1 MAKLNNN
8 VTAPIKDDKPNEET
22 ALQLGLRELVITS
35 PADIVNVFESE
46 GVDEEVTA
54 HFRSPLELKGLAKND
69 LRHDEKTEKL
79 AETIF
84 NVFAIAPEILP
95 KLDDNKKVIK
105 GQFIEQ
111 TNADRLMTA
120 IDTQKFAYRLQARK
134 GGAKVDLHTAVS
146 IADIRNVVATAVNS
160 LNEKDV
166 RKDSNGIAFSNGA
179 DKTKQVG
186 KFTKITGKEK
196 DLEFSLELVQKIKE
210 VPCADTTEAP
220 KEVDTAKKDE
230 KTQEVVT
237 N

>member
-8 VTAPIKDDKPNEET
+8 VTAPIEDDKPNEET

-35 PADIVNVFESE
+35 PADIVNVFEGE

-84 NVFAIAPEILP
+84 NVFAIAPEVLP
-95 KLDDNKKVIK
+95 ELDDNKKVIK
-105 GQFIEQ
+105 GQFVEQ

-134 GGAKVDLHTAVS
+134 GGAKVDLQTAVN
-146 IADIRNVVATAVNS
+146 IADVRNVFATAVNS
-160 LNEKDV
+160 LDAKDV
-166 RKDSNGIAFSNGA
+166 RKDSKGIAFSNGA
-179 DKTKQVG
+179 DKTKQIG
-186 KFTKITGKEK
+186 KFTKITGEKE
-196 DLEFSLELVQKIKE
+196 DWQFSFELVQKITK
-210 VPCADTTEAP
+210 VPCADNTEAP
-220 KEVDTAKKDE
+220 KEVDPAKKDE
-230 KTQEVVT
+230 KSQDVVT